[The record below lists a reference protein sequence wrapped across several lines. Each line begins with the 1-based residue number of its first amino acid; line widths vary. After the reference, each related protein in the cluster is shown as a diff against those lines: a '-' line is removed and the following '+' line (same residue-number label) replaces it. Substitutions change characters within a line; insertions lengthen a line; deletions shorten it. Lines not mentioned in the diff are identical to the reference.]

1 MSGGR
6 IRRTLNAPRSQ
17 GSNPG
22 MKTTRWKP
30 AAHRFWREW
39 LKPGLVI
46 VLVTTALRSALADW
60 NDVPTGSMKPSILE
74 GDRVW
79 VNKLAYDLK
88 VPFTTWHLA
97 EWSDPQRG
105 EVVVFFS
112 PANGQRLVKRV
123 IGLPGDT
130 VELRDNR
137 LFLNGRAVDYD
148 PLDTVIVNAIPAVQQ
163 SRHAFASER
172 LTERRHP
179 VMATPALPARRS
191 FGPTAIPAGH
201 YFMLGD
207 NRDNSLDSRYFG
219 PVPREQIVGRSTAVV
234 LSFDRERWFA
244 PRWARCFTA
253 IP

>member
-1 MSGGR
+1 
-6 IRRTLNAPRSQ
+6 
-17 GSNPG
+17 
-22 MKTTRWKP
+22 MKAARLKP
-30 AAHRFWREW
+30 AARRFWVEW
-39 LKPGLVI
+39 LKPCLLI

-88 VPFTTWHLA
+88 VPYTTWHFA
-97 EWSDPQRG
+97 EWDNPARG

-130 VELRDNR
+130 IELRDNR
-137 LFLNGRAVDYD
+137 LFLNGRAVDYTALD
-148 PLDTVIVNAIPAVQQ
+148 PTVVNAVPTAQQ
-163 SRHAFASER
+163 PRHDFASEQ
-172 LTERRHP
+172 LPERKHP
-179 VMATPALPARRS
+179 VMATPALPALRS
-191 FGPTAIPAGH
+191 FGPATIPSDH

-219 PVPREQIVGRSTAVV
+219 PVPRGQIVGRATAVA

-244 PRWARCFTA
+244 PRWERWFTA
-253 IP
+253 MP

>member
-1 MSGGR
+1 
-6 IRRTLNAPRSQ
+6 
-17 GSNPG
+17 

-30 AAHRFWREW
+30 AARRFWLEW
-39 LKPGLVI
+39 LKPCLVI
-46 VLVTTALRSALADW
+46 VFVTTALRSALADW

-97 EWSDPQRG
+97 EWGDPARG

-112 PANGQRLVKRV
+112 PANGMRMVTRV

-137 LFLNGRAVDYD
+137 LFLNGRAVDYAALD
-148 PLDTVIVNAIPAVQQ
+148 PAIVSAIPAAQQ
-163 SRHAFASER
+163 PGHDFAREQLPER
-172 LTERRHP
+172 PHP

-191 FGPTAIPAGH
+191 FGPVTVPAGH

-207 NRDNSLDSRYFG
+207 NRDNSLDSRFFG
-219 PVPREQIVGRSTAVV
+219 TVPREKIVGRSTAVV
-234 LSFDRERWFA
+234 LSLDRERWFA
-244 PRWARCFTA
+244 PRWERWFTA
-253 IP
+253 MP

>member
-1 MSGGR
+1 
-6 IRRTLNAPRSQ
+6 
-17 GSNPG
+17 
-22 MKTTRWKP
+22 MKTSRWKP
-30 AAHRFWREW
+30 AARRFWLEW
-39 LKPGLVI
+39 LKPCLVI
-46 VLVTTALRSALADW
+46 VLVTTTLRSALADW
-60 NDVPTGSMKPSILE
+60 NDVPTGSMKPSIIE

-97 EWSDPQRG
+97 EWGNPQRG

-130 VELRDNR
+130 VELRSNR
-137 LFLNGRAVDYD
+137 LLLNGRALDYTA
-148 PLDTVIVNAIPAVQQ
+148 PDTAIVNAIPAALQP
-163 SRHAFASER
+163 RHDFASEQ
-172 LTERRHP
+172 LVERKHP
-179 VMATPALPARRS
+179 IMATPALPAQRS
-191 FGPTAIPAGH
+191 FGPTTVPAGH

-244 PRWARCFTA
+244 PRWERFFTA

>member
-1 MSGGR
+1 
-6 IRRTLNAPRSQ
+6 
-17 GSNPG
+17 

-30 AAHRFWREW
+30 AARRFWLEW
-39 LKPGLVI
+39 LKPCLVI

-60 NDVPTGSMKPSILE
+60 NDVPTGSMKPTILE

-97 EWSDPQRG
+97 EWAEPQRG

-130 VELRDNR
+130 LELRDNR
-137 LFLNGRAVDYD
+137 LFLNGRAVDYAT
-148 PLDTVIVNAIPAVQQ
+148 LDAAIVHAIPSAQRQ
-163 SRHAFASER
+163 HHNFASEQ
-172 LTERRHP
+172 LAERRHP
-179 VMATPALPARRS
+179 VMATPALPAHRS
-191 FGPTAIPAGH
+191 FAPTTVPAGH

-219 PVPREQIVGRSTAVV
+219 TVPREQIVGRSTAVV

-244 PRWARCFTA
+244 PRWERFFTA
-253 IP
+253 MP